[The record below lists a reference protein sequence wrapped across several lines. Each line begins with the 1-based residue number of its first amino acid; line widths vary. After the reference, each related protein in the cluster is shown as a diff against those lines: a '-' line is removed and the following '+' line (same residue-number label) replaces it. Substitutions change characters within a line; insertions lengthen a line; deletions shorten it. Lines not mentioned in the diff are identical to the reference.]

1 MSNIVD
7 RLIANKSKLTIELDQ
22 QFFGFN
28 AILIVY
34 FKKIK
39 IQQFLRL
46 VIMYEYKYTKPNLPW

>member
-7 RLIANKSKLTIELDQ
+7 RLIANKGKLTIELDQ
-22 QFFGFN
+22 RFFGFN

-34 FKKIK
+34 FKKIL
-39 IQQFLRL
+39 IQQFLHL